1 MTRAI
6 LYHST
11 LLSNTLGATSIWWLK
26 CCALKVL
33 QEDHGM
39 EQTLIRSPHNML
51 VLRSLNGT
59 DHPLSDVTLVG
70 REAECQLQLIEGHA
84 SRYHAKLTVTGSQQV
99 LVEDLKST
107 NGTFVNGQRVETP
120 IVASLGDELRFDI
133 SRFRIATAQSGDA
146 QATVFRDMARD
157 RETMAPPQ
165 PTPRPAPQMMTPA
178 PQQPDVVAT
187 VPATA
192 VPAPTT
198 ARPTTVPTTASTTAP
213 ASEVPAAATPT
224 RAEPLP
230 QQSSAQRRP
239 ASELAYDIH
248 AATSQPGTLSP
259 SSVPPATA
267 SEGTN
272 PNRTIT
278 ASTPKKPV
286 DDRVITGRTKPKKI
300 AQFQTDDKPPAT
312 GTSSLPADELAN
324 LASKSS
330 RTVRRLDST
339 AGPRLVV
346 LNPPAR
352 GMIFP
357 LADSGAVGEWL
368 LGRGEDADVA
378 LADRTVSVRHAVI
391 RKTGSRWE
399 IENLNATNGVFVN
412 GKLISRRVITTGD
425 KVRLGRTEMQFRTD
439 NDPGAE
445 VAAAST
451 PPISGLAPGML
462 LALAGAVFVALFV
475 LILILVLQ
483 RGP

>member
-1 MTRAI
+1 
-6 LYHST
+6 
-11 LLSNTLGATSIWWLK
+11 
-26 CCALKVL
+26 
-33 QEDHGM
+33 M

-51 VLRSLNGT
+51 VLRSLDGT
-59 DHPLSDVTLVG
+59 DHPLADVTLVG

-84 SRYHAKLTVTGSQQV
+84 SRYHAKLTVTGPQQV

-107 NGTFVNGQRVETP
+107 NGTYVNGQRVETP

-133 SRFRIATAQSGDA
+133 SRFRIATAQSGGA
-146 QATVFRDMARD
+146 NATVFRD
-157 RETMAPPQ
+157 RETMAAAQAQSQEKRQAPP
-165 PTPRPAPQMMTPA
+165 PRPAPQVMTPA
-178 PQQPDVVAT
+178 PQQPEMAMPQAAVAAG
-187 VPATA
+187 VAAALSTA
-192 VPAPTT
+192 EPVQKPAPTQ
-198 ARPTTVPTTASTTAP
+198 VPP
-213 ASEVPAAATPT
+213 QPPIDRFDKQPAAHVEPIDDDSIVSVQTP
-224 RAEPLP
+224 
-230 QQSSAQRRP
+230 
-239 ASELAYDIH
+239 
-248 AATSQPGTLSP
+248 SQPP
-259 SSVPPATA
+259 SAKSAD
-267 SEGTN
+267 SN
-272 PNRTIT
+272 STISGV
-278 ASTPKKPV
+278 APKKPA
-286 DDRVITGRTKPKKI
+286 DKPADERVITGRSKPKKL
-300 AQFQTDDKPPAT
+300 AQFQTSDKPPVS
-312 GTSSLPADELAN
+312 GTSSLPADEMAN

-378 LADRTVSVRHAVI
+378 LTDRTVSVRHAAI
-391 RKTGSRWE
+391 RKTGNRWE

-412 GKLISRRVITTGD
+412 GKLISRRIITSGD
-425 KVRLGRTEMQFRTD
+425 KIRLGRTEMQFRTD

-445 VAAAST
+445 VAPAT
-451 PPISGLAPGML
+451 PSSSALTPGVL